1 MLSPSG
7 RRMGNAGPDVFSVD
21 PARLPRS
28 CDYLVAI
35 LWIAALRCERLKNMT
50 QTAPHAYS
58 PIDMAGLAQELLA
71 EARDPASRS
80 GRAARTLVGGRDATL
95 RQTLIALTAN
105 AKLNDHESPGE
116 ATLCVL
122 EGEVSLT
129 VGEHGSR
136 VRAGEIMEIPMMR
149 HGLIAHE
156 DSVVLLSVSAHTRPA
171 TGN

>member
-7 RRMGNAGPDVFSVD
+7 RKMGAAGLDVFSVD
-21 PARLPRS
+21 SARLPRN
-28 CDYLVAI
+28 CGYLVDCG
-35 LWIAALRCERLKNMT
+35 AAMRETENMT
-50 QTAPHAYS
+50 PTAPHAYS
-58 PIDMAGLAQELLA
+58 PIDMAGLTQELLA

>member
-1 MLSPSG
+1 
-7 RRMGNAGPDVFSVD
+7 MGAAGPDVFSVD
-21 PARLPRS
+21 SARLPRTWS
-28 CDYLVAI
+28 YLVDCG
-35 LWIAALRCERLKNMT
+35 AARRETENMT
-50 QTAPHAYS
+50 PTASYAYS

-122 EGEVSLT
+122 AGDVALT
-129 VGEHGSR
+129 VAEHGSR
-136 VRAGEIMEIPMMR
+136 ARAARLLHTPM
-149 HGLIAHE
+149 
-156 DSVVLLSVSAHTRPA
+156 P
-171 TGN
+171 